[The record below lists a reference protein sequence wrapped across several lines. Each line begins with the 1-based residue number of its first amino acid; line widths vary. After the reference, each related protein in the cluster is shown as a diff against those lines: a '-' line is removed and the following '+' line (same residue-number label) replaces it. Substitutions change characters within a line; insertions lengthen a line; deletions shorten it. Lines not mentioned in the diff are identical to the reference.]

1 MAKQVKRTPREA
13 FGEVG
18 KKSKKTNQLVSQST
32 SQPAL
37 AVLNLGGS
45 QHLVREGTE
54 LEVPHVSFEEVR
66 REVGLRP
73 RQGVGGKKKEV
84 EVTLLEPKFGKGKA
98 ILKLLEH
105 KKGPKITIMKYK
117 AKSRYRR
124 KRGFR
129 AALSRVLVEKIS

>member
-1 MAKQVKRTPREA
+1 MKNKKLKIRRQGSASRQKSPLSPPSRTTHP
-13 FGEVG
+13 
-18 KKSKKTNQLVSQST
+18 SPT
-32 SQPAL
+32 L
-37 AVLNLGGS
+37 AVLKIGGS

-54 LEVPHVSFEEVR
+54 LEVPHVFLEE
-66 REVGLRP
+66 
-73 RQGVGGKKKEV
+73 GKKKEA
-84 EVTLLEPKFGKGKA
+84 EVTLLEPKLAKGKA

-129 AALSRVLVEKIS
+129 ASLSRVLVEKIS